1 MPVSISR
8 LTLQHAS
15 LPHRYI
21 QRGLFERHK
30 LIFALMLANKI
41 LVSAGKV
48 KAADVDVFLRGGG
61 AVDMT
66 TARQKTN
73 AWIPKDVW
81 RNVIALS
88 SMDAFRDIAD
98 SVFRND
104 GLWRQW

>member
-1 MPVSISR
+1 MQSPDTSAPSV
-8 LTLQHAS
+8 
-15 LPHRYI
+15 LPRRYI

-48 KAADVDVFLRGGG
+48 KAADVDVFLKGG
-61 AVDMT
+61 AAVDLK
-66 TARQKTN
+66 KTGQEDRGK
-73 AWIPKDVW
+73 WMPEPVQ
-81 RNVIALS
+81 RNIVALS
-88 SMDAFRDIAD
+88 SMDAFRDIQD